1 MNEWRQTTHTAY
13 DPEGRVVATW
23 GATYPVAYD
32 DFGRMVAMASTRDPA
47 DASVNLLTLL
57 SACVSRSDPSDKMA
71 FYRVSVWGSVLSTP
85 RANRTILPGGSCHL
99 THRCHGR
106 TGNRTELD
114 GNAL

>member
-1 MNEWRQTTHTAY
+1 MDQATHTAY
-13 DPEGRVVATW
+13 DPEGRVIATW
-23 GATYPVAYD
+23 GATYPVAYAYD
-32 DFGRMVAMASTRDPA
+32 PYGRMSAMATTRDPA
-47 DASVNLLTLL
+47 HESVNLLTLL

-85 RANRTILPGGSCHL
+85 RANRTILPGGSYHL

-114 GNAL
+114 SNAL